1 MRKFTEKQLEQAGI
15 FYDMLIMGI
24 GGGVRV
30 LINDYKPNST
40 EETAVAIVVDRDKGI
55 KNIEI

>member
-1 MRKFTEKQLEQAGI
+1 
-15 FYDMLIMGI
+15 MGI

-40 EETAVAIVVDRDKGI
+40 EETAVAITLERDFGI
-55 KNIEI
+55 SKINI